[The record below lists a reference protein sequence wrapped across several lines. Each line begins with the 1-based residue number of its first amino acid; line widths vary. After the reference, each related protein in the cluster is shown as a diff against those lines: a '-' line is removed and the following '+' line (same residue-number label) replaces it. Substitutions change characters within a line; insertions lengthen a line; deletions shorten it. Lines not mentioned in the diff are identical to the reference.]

1 MDTRNLQFAKKLNVN
16 ELQVMEFISQNKN
29 ALQINDLQGVNGS
42 G

>member
-16 ELQVMEFISQNKN
+16 ELQDLEFIGQNKN
-29 ALQINDLQGVNGS
+29 ALQINDLQGDNCS